1 MLGLFGTPVFSRQGS
16 YIIVV
21 VFWAVVV
28 VVVAVFSHH
37 FSTEVKLKQQEIN

>member
-16 YIIVV
+16 YNIVA
-21 VFWAVVV
+21 VFSAV